1 LPPFKLID
9 NCYRAL
15 RLAGGFV
22 YKQTSILRDFLGSE
36 MSDRETEAPK
46 SSKEDAFSH
55 NPELDVCSDQ
65 FNPLRALY
73 EPNYKVT
80 DVVPKVLYQNLAA
93 FESALKKFGIWQLN
107 KRQKPEVGG
116 GDQGASKKASSSRSA
131 DILEAPQRR
140 FEPHQM
146 PTTRTSNKKHH
157 RNIFTYMEST
167 VGPLEVL
174 KKCIPSAG
182 PKETSEKHEIIRV
195 RVVIRKQGA
204 VGGSVEGELVA
215 FDKQWN
221 MLLRNA
227 TETWKRRKYNYGE
240 QNICDTPVDCTDRLR
255 ELGITLPKAQV
266 KSLNRKNVEIKRDL
280 PQILI
285 RGENVVLVSIVPKA
299 K

>member
-1 LPPFKLID
+1 MD
-9 NCYRAL
+9 
-15 RLAGGFV
+15 
-22 YKQTSILRDFLGSE
+22 
-36 MSDRETEAPK
+36 DREPKDPK
-46 SSKEDAFSH
+46 SSKEDAPSQD
-55 NPELDVCSDQ
+55 PELDVCSDQ

-107 KRQKPEVGG
+107 KRQKPETRG
-116 GDQGASKKASSSRSA
+116 GDQGALKKASSSRSA
-131 DILEAPQRR
+131 DIAEPPQRR

-146 PTTRTSNKKHH
+146 PTTRTPNKKHH
-157 RNIFTYMEST
+157 RNIFTYMESS
-167 VGPLEVL
+167 VGPLGVL
-174 KKCIPSAG
+174 KKCIPSG
-182 PKETSEKHEIIRV
+182 SPQETKEYPEEVRV
-195 RVVIRKQGA
+195 RVVTRKQGA

-221 MLLRNA
+221 LLLRNA

-240 QNICDTPVDCTDRLR
+240 QNICDTPVDCTKRLR
-255 ELGITLPKAQV
+255 ELGITLPKTHV
-266 KSLNRKNVEIKRDL
+266 KSLNRKNVEVKRDL

-285 RGENVVLVSIVPKA
+285 RGENVVIVSIVAKA